1 MAGNRTLFTL
11 SVAATLLMIGVGMIV
26 ALLPQR
32 VHAQTGSLESVGL
45 VASVFAIAYLL
56 AQLPVGIL
64 ADRTGAKPLLV
75 TGYVLC
81 AAAGIAF
88 YFSQTAGQIYLGR
101 AVQGMGEAPVWAL
114 GPAVLSLAYPA
125 AKGRAIG
132 IYNAAI
138 HAGLTIG
145 PLAGLMVDP
154 SGAGRRPFLIFSVFC
169 IAGAAVLAVF
179 LPRMKASPID
189 AIAAR
194 AGFRDMVRLFSHRP
208 SLLVLAGIVLYG
220 GAYGAS
226 LTVLPVSVANL
237 RGLSPMEVGVFFSVF
252 YAGVSLS
259 QLIAGPLTDRYG
271 RDGFMIAGLIL
282 AVLGLAAILLTPATF
297 ASLAIS
303 SFGLGVFC
311 VASLAKLNDDA
322 PQHLKGTVSGAY
334 YLAWG
339 LGYVLGPM
347 MVGAVDRMIVEGGYW
362 VLCLLMAGEA
372 IALLALRRR
381 PVRRS

>member
-1 MAGNRTLFTL
+1 MAGNRTIIAL
-11 SVAATLLMIGVGMIV
+11 SAAATLLMIGVGMIV
-26 ALLPQR
+26 PLLPQR

-64 ADRTGAKPLLV
+64 ADRKGAKPLLI

-81 AAAGIAF
+81 AAAGTAF
-88 YFSQTAGQIYLGR
+88 YFSHTAGHIYLGR
-101 AVQGMGEAPVWAL
+101 VVQGLGEAPIWAL
-114 GPAVLSLAYPA
+114 GPAVLSLAYPS

-145 PLAGLMVDP
+145 PLTGLVVDP
-154 SGAGRRPFLIFSVFC
+154 AGASGRPFLLFSAFC
-169 IAGAAVLAVF
+169 IAGAVVLAAL
-179 LPRMKASPID
+179 LPGMKATPLAERTARPGLRD
-189 AIAAR
+189 AL
-194 AGFRDMVRLFSHRP
+194 RLFSHRP
-208 SLLVLAGIVLYG
+208 SLVVLAGIVLYG

-226 LTVLPVSVANL
+226 LTVLPITMASL
-237 RGLSPMEVGVFFSVF
+237 RDLGPTEIGVFFSVF
-252 YAGVSLS
+252 YAGIGLS
-259 QLIAGPLTDRYG
+259 QLVAGPLTDRHG
-271 RDGFMIAGLIL
+271 RDGFMIAGLIF
-282 AVLGLAAILLTPATF
+282 AALGLAATLLTPATF
-297 ASLAIS
+297 VSLAIS

-311 VASLAKLNDDA
+311 VASLAKLNDSA

-347 MVGAVDRMIVEGGYW
+347 MIGAVDRMIAEGGYW
-362 VLCLLMAGEA
+362 MLCLLILAEA
-372 IALLALRRR
+372 IALAVLRRAPAR
-381 PVRRS
+381 TG